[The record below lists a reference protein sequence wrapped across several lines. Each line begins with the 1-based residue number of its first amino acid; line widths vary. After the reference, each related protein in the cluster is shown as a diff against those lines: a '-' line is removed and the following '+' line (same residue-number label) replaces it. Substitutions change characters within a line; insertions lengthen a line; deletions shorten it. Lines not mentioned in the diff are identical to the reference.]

1 MRGGTAFGGATTGG
15 AVNGTGRS
23 CVYQAPVAFAVI
35 ATGNALNAC
44 RSEVV
49 WLAQMLADIGIA
61 SPPWGAV
68 PSSQQS

>member
-1 MRGGTAFGGATTGG
+1 MRGGTALGGATTGG
-15 AVNGTGRS
+15 TADCSGRS
-23 CVYQAPVAFAVI
+23 CAYQALVALAVI

-49 WLAQMLADIGIA
+49 WLAQMLADMGIA
-61 SPPWGAV
+61 SPPCGAV